1 MTFFLDFRTDGVGGG
16 ILDEPRVLEGNGLVD
31 PPELRHLGQTLPA
44 DRIGASARIG
54 IGYAAEP
61 WRDRPWRFFDRESAA
76 VSGPATRA

>member
-44 DRIGASARIG
+44 DRIAGREVVFVTHGNASDSLHRTSEDG
-54 IGYAAEP
+54 
-61 WRDRPWRFFDRESAA
+61 WW
-76 VSGPATRA
+76 